1 MELLHE
7 RCAALDIGKKD
18 LKACVRTPNPA
29 GKRSRRQEIRT
40 YATTTNALLELRD
53 WLVGERVSL
62 VVMEA
67 TGDYWRAA
75 FYLLEDALDVILV
88 NAAHAKG
95 LPGRKTDVCDAAW
108 LCQLGECGLLRA
120 SFVPPEPIRQLRDLT
135 RYRTTLSVERSR
147 EAQRLEK
154 ELEDAGIKLSSVAT
168 DILGVSGRAMLAA
181 LIDGER
187 DPQVLAQ
194 LAKARMRS
202 KIPQLVQA
210 LIGNFGE
217 HHAFLCRLHL
227 QRIDELAAAIGQLSA
242 RIEEQMRPFAAQLAR
257 LATIPGVGQSVA
269 EVIVAETGA
278 DMGRFD
284 TAAHLASWAGVCPGQ
299 HESAGKRRSGKTR
312 HGNRWLLGALGTAAM
327 AAARTK
333 DATYL
338 GARYQRLAHRLGKKK
353 AIVAVEHSILI
364 AAWHMLANDV
374 DYADL
379 GGDYFARLDPE
390 LAMRRI
396 VRQANTLGFTVRF
409 DPIQAA

>member
-1 MELLHE
+1 
-7 RCAALDIGKKD
+7 
-18 LKACVRTPNPA
+18 
-29 GKRSRRQEIRT
+29 
-40 YATTTNALLELRD
+40 
-53 WLVGERVSL
+53 
-62 VVMEA
+62 
-67 TGDYWRAA
+67 
-75 FYLLEDALDVILV
+75 
-88 NAAHAKG
+88 
-95 LPGRKTDVCDAAW
+95 
-108 LCQLGECGLLRA
+108 
-120 SFVPPEPIRQLRDLT
+120 
-135 RYRTTLSVERSR
+135 
-147 EAQRLEK
+147 
-154 ELEDAGIKLSSVAT
+154 
-168 DILGVSGRAMLAA
+168 
-181 LIDGER
+181 
-187 DPQVLAQ
+187 
-194 LAKARMRS
+194 
-202 KIPQLVQA
+202 VQA

-217 HHAFLCRLHL
+217 HHTFLCRLHL
-227 QRIDELAAAIGQLSA
+227 QRIDELTAAIGQLSA

-379 GGDYFARLDPE
+379 GGDYFARRDPE